1 MDVTRGGFRCGLR
14 YLFSLPIL
22 SSLPGDGRARAGV
35 ISESGHT
42 GADESSA

>member
-1 MDVTRGGFRCGLR
+1 MSLEADFAVG